1 VRQWRFLHP
10 QIALFSPAAEQ
21 GRVAVGRVRTR
32 TYAAK
37 RQADSFAAMPK
48 PRVYVETTI
57 PNFYYDFRD
66 SPAVVQRREITR
78 TWWVDAI
85 NRYEL
90 ITSSTV
96 RNELAAGTSDRV
108 PLRLAL
114 LRGLPLLFPSPEI
127 DDITAVYV
135 SHRLMPSRPST
146 ADAIHLALAS
156 FHHCD
161 FIVTWDSR
169 HLANPNKAVHIRRI
183 NTALNLHVPELVTP
197 QDLLAR
203 MP

>member
-1 VRQWRFLHP
+1 
-10 QIALFSPAAEQ
+10 
-21 GRVAVGRVRTR
+21 
-32 TYAAK
+32 
-37 RQADSFAAMPK
+37 MPK

-57 PNFYYDFRD
+57 PNFYYETR
-66 SPAVVQRREITR
+66 PQPELVARREITR
-78 TWWVDAI
+78 VWWLDAI
-85 NRYEL
+85 ERYEL

-96 RNELAAGTSDRV
+96 RDELAAGTSDRV

-127 DDITAVYV
+127 ADIAAIYV
-135 SHRLMPSRPST
+135 LHRLMPSKPST

-161 FIVTWDSR
+161 FIVTWDSK
-169 HLANPNKAVHIRRI
+169 HLANPNKVVHLRRI

-197 QDLLAR
+197 KDLLVR